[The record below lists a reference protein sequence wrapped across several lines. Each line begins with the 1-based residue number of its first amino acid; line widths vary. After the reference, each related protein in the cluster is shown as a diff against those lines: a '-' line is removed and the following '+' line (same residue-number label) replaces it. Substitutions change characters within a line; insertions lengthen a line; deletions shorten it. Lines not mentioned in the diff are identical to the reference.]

1 MIEEQSVKLTREQLY
16 NEIWEISVS
25 GVAKKYNV
33 PYAALLKLCKEEDI
47 PIPPS
52 GYWAKLNFGK
62 PVTKTPLTESSIVEV
77 TLPANSTPKRSN
89 RAAVST
95 AATEVIADTHQ
106 TDCEVKT
113 TEQSEI
119 SEEQPVAEVGE
130 TLQGNQLTYRE
141 VTGERNTYNREKLY
155 EEVWAKPVVEVA
167 VQYGV
172 SDVEIHKIRKSL
184 NVPAPPR
191 GYWAKL
197 CAGQKLKKT
206 PLPAANGAKEIIG
219 TRTFEGVKA
228 TETSSKPLAFYQ
240 KARGIR
246 YCLPHSK

>member
-1 MIEEQSVKLTREQLY
+1 LTEEQSEKLTREQLY

-52 GYWAKLNFGK
+52 GYWAKLNFDK
-62 PVTKTPLTESSIVEV
+62 PVIKTPLTESSIVEV
-77 TLPANSTPKRSN
+77 TLPTNCTPKRSK

-95 AATEVIADTHQ
+95 ATSEIIADTQ
-106 TDCEVKT
+106 QSDSVVKT
-113 TEQSEI
+113 LGQTEI
-119 SEEQPVAEVGE
+119 SEEQSVAEEGE

-155 EEVWAKPVVEVA
+155 EEVWARPVVEVA

-172 SDVEIHKIRKSL
+172 SDVAIHKICKSL
-184 NVPAPPR
+184 NVPVPPR
-191 GYWAKL
+191 GYWSKL
-197 CAGQKLKKT
+197 RAGQKLKKT
-206 PLPAANGAKEIIG
+206 PLPPANGATEIIG
-219 TRTFEGVKA
+219 ARTFEGVKHLKRQH
-228 TETSSKPLAFYQ
+228 SRLRIYQ
-240 KARGIR
+240 KTRGKR
-246 YCLPHSK
+246 Y